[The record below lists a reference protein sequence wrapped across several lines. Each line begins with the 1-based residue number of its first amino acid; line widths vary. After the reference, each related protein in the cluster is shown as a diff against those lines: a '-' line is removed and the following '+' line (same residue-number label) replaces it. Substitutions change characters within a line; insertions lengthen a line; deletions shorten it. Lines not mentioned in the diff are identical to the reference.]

1 MEKIGNY
8 KDFLRGLALV
18 FGRSRPAKAPAG
30 LADRVMTSLETG
42 SDPRQQWDW
51 DLPPALAL
59 SGVMAVFCIALWS
72 GSDARRTEDE
82 GARIVAFSADK
93 TVIRPD
99 EVVTLSWKVA
109 NTKKVYIRDPH
120 GVLVEMG
127 KAKSMSVHLNR
138 PGQYKFTLIALG
150 KDGKTVTKPLQAT
163 P

>member
-1 MEKIGNY
+1 MEKIGEY
-8 KDFLRGLALV
+8 KGFLKAMGLL

-30 LADRVMTSLETG
+30 LADRVMTSLEAG

-59 SGVMAVFCIALWS
+59 SGVMAVFCVALWS
-72 GSDARRTEDE
+72 GSDARRVQDE
-82 GARIVAFSADK
+82 TARIVAFSADK

-109 NTKKVYIRDPH
+109 NTKKVFIRDPH
-120 GVLVEMG
+120 GVLVDMG
-127 KAKSMSVHLNR
+127 KTNVMTVHLNR
-138 PGQYKFTLIALG
+138 PGDYKFMLIALG
-150 KDGKTVTKPLQAT
+150 KDGKTVTKALEAT